1 MAVALSLAGCGTF
14 GGSDQG
20 RVGFDAP
27 GLSDAAR
34 RTTLRQAPDDSYQ
47 EEIVTWRRS
56 WDAPPTAH
64 IIRRTVNPGHK
75 FVAVPEL
82 GDFVSG
88 FGKTANA
95 RFRADH
101 SDTSLGRID
110 HRIFR
115 LGEIDCLA
123 FRGLNGGTFLIGY
136 YCAPPG
142 ITMTQEE
149 ARVLVHSLRL
159 TPVGA
164 PTKDGAG

>member
-14 GGSDQG
+14 GGGDQG

-27 GLSDAAR
+27 GLTDDSR
-34 RTTLRQAPDDSYQ
+34 RTTVREAPDGSYQ

-56 WDAPPTAH
+56 WNEPPTAQ
-64 IIRRTVNPGHK
+64 IIRRTINPGRK

-82 GDFVSG
+82 SDFVSG
-88 FGKTANA
+88 FGKTASA
-95 RFRADH
+95 RFRADR

-149 ARVLVHSLRL
+149 ARVLVQNLRIAPA
-159 TPVGA
+159 TG
-164 PTKDGAG
+164 PTKDGT